1 MIPPRSGYGLI
12 QEDLWPDSWK
22 IFVSCVMLNCTT
34 RKQVEK
40 ILPKFFSLWPSAE
53 ELLKSN
59 PEDIAETIATLGF
72 KNRRTKNLLSMSRSY
87 LEREW
92 KDPRELPGIG
102 EYGARAWEIFCA
114 DKLGD
119 EPPKDGALVLY
130 WEWRKKHDNRT

>member
-92 KDPRELPGIG
+92 KDPREIPGIG

>member
-40 ILPKFFSLWPSAE
+40 ILPKFFSLWPRAE

-72 KNRRTKNLLSMSRSY
+72 KNRRTKNLLSMSRLY

>member
-22 IFVSCVMLNCTT
+22 ILVSCVMLNCTT

-40 ILPKFFSLWPSAE
+40 VLPKFFSLWPSAE
-53 ELLKSN
+53 ALLKSN
-59 PEDIAETIATLGF
+59 PEDITETIAALGF
-72 KNRRTKNLLSMSRSY
+72 KNRRTKSLLNMSRFY

-92 KDPRELPGIG
+92 KDPRELPGVG